1 MTEHETLR
9 PVETE
14 GDAMD
19 QALDWLVILQSPTPA
34 ECLAFDAWLA
44 EDPAHAAAYAR
55 ATALWHH
62 ASVGEAAQR
71 LDAAAPAKP
80 RQPPRRKRLRL
91 APVASAAMIVLGAV
105 AMTDLPMRLKA
116 DYVTATGE
124 RQRLDL
130 QDGSK
135 VLLNTET
142 AFSSQFK
149 DNRELTRLYQGEAFF
164 DVSADSVAP
173 LHLEAGPIQASV
185 RNSAFAVRYLDGEA
199 QVRVQRGNV
208 DLQGVGNEPMQL
220 SAGDSIKVGP
230 AGFGPKERMDPAR
243 DLAWVQGRLI
253 FENCPLNQVLAE
265 LGRYYP
271 GWILNANTRLGEMT
285 VTGNYRLEHPLAVI
299 RSLAQVTS
307 ATIREYPA
315 LVILD

>member
-1 MTEHETLR
+1 
-9 PVETE
+9 
-14 GDAMD
+14 MD
-19 QALDWLVILQSPTPA
+19 QALDWLIILQSPTPA
-34 ECLAFDAWLA
+34 QCQAFDAWLA

-62 ASVGEAAQR
+62 AAVGEAAQR
-71 LDAAAPAKP
+71 LDAPAPAQP
-80 RQPPRRKRLRL
+80 RQRQRRKWLRL
-91 APVASAAMIVLGAV
+91 APVASAAMIVLGAF
-105 AMTDLPMRLKA
+105 AMTDLPLRLQA
-116 DYVTATGE
+116 DHVTVTGE
-124 RQRLDL
+124 RQRLNL

-149 DNRELTRLYQGEAFF
+149 DNREMARLYQGEAFF
-164 DVSADSVAP
+164 DIPAEPLAP
-173 LHLEAGPIQASV
+173 LQLEAGPVRASV
-185 RNSAFAVRYLDGEA
+185 RNTAFAVRYLDGEA
-199 QVRVQRGNV
+199 QVRVQRGNL
-208 DLQGVGNEPMQL
+208 DLQGVGNEQRQL

-230 AGFGPKERMDPAR
+230 AGFGPTERIDPTR

-285 VTGNYRLEHPLAVI
+285 VTGNYRLEDPLAVI